1 MSYFTNYGKA
11 HLVFIYKD
19 RGTSFI
25 VFNFIMIYY
34 YIFNMKKQIL
44 SILKI
49 LLKDKIAKINMIANG
64 CFS

>member
-1 MSYFTNYGKA
+1 MQWQYVSEKF
-11 HLVFIYKD
+11 
-19 RGTSFI
+19 S
-25 VFNFIMIYY
+25 Y